1 MATPEQFS
9 KKMGQIAGR
18 VLAQSANAVRRA
30 AVVADQVVTTTTP
43 VDTGRARANWLAS
56 IGLVPKQEAEVDPP
70 EQTGATAITKALA
83 IISTYRTGQGTIFI
97 SNNVNYIQFLEAG
110 SSAQA
115 PSGMVRQAVQAAQA
129 EASRTRLLK

>member
-1 MATPEQFS
+1 
-9 KKMGQIAGR
+9 MGQIAGR

-56 IGLVPKQEAEVDPP
+56 IGLVPREQGEVDPP
-70 EQTGATAITKALA
+70 EKTGATAISLALGVIA
-83 IISTYRTGQGTIFI
+83 GYRTGQGTIFI
-97 SNNVNYIQFLEAG
+97 SNNVSYIQQLEAG

-115 PSGMVRQAVQAAQA
+115 PSGMVKQAVQAAQA

>member
-18 VLAQSANAVRRA
+18 IEARSADAVRRA

-56 IGLVPKQEAEVDPP
+56 IGLTPREESEVDPP

-83 IISTYRTGQGTIFI
+83 VIATYRTGRGTIFI
-97 SNNVNYIQFLEAG
+97 SNNVAYIQQLEAG

-115 PSGMVRQAVQAAQA
+115 PGGMVRQAVQAAQA
-129 EASRTRLLK
+129 EARRTRLLK